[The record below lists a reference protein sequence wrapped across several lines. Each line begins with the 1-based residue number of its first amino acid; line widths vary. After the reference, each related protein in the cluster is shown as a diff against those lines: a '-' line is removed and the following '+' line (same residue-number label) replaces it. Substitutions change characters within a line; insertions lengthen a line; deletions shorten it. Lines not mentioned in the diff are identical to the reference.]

1 MIKATFQEVS
11 VIRTCPRNVQEK
23 RKPQEKYLR
32 ESYYHHIK
40 CITATFLAAFMWR
53 RLLNSTALAIT
64 THRRPERVF
73 DGTSTQVATQIIDK
87 CRMKRVQ
94 EGLYNRKDPPWGRD
108 QKKLKKEHCNNLS
121 LFVLSFNW
129 LIWTLTSLDYK
140 FNHIS
145 VFCFIQ
151 IIF

>member
-11 VIRTCPRNVQEK
+11 VIRTCPRNVQER
-23 RKPQEKYLR
+23 RKLQEKYLR

-53 RLLNSTALAIT
+53 RLLNSAALATT
-64 THRRPERVF
+64 THRRPKRVF

-94 EGLYNRKDPPWGRD
+94 EGLYNRKDPPWGGD
-108 QKKLKKEHCNNLS
+108 QKKLKKERCNNLS
-121 LFVLSFNW
+121 CICTQFQ
-129 LIWTLTSLDYK
+129 LTYMNVNLL
-140 FNHIS
+140 
-145 VFCFIQ
+145 
-151 IIF
+151 